1 MNEECSKRL
10 PTTCTYKRE
19 RLNGLNER
27 SFRTMV
33 DVVYSLSLS
42 LLKIPVSA
50 PDV

>member
-10 PTTCTYKRE
+10 PTTCKRE
-19 RLNGLNER
+19 RLNDLNER